1 MTMRP
6 RERLIMGAIDL
17 IRRNGVAGT
26 GMTELL
32 AHSKTAR
39 RSIYQN
45 FPRGKQ
51 QLIEEATRMAG
62 KVMAAAI
69 TATGESSATAARLA
83 AFVRMWK
90 DTLVAGDF
98 TAGCPVVAAAL
109 SGSEVPAAP
118 AIAAEAFAEWEE
130 LIADQ
135 LTSEGFDTALAQ
147 SLATTAVAA
156 IEGAVVMS
164 IASRSVT
171 PLDRVADQLDH
182 LLRTRQ
188 SERGA

>member
-17 IRRNGVAGT
+17 IRRHGVAGT

-32 AHSKTAR
+32 AHSNTAR
-39 RSIYQN
+39 RSVYQN

-51 QLIEEATRMAG
+51 QLIEEATRTAG
-62 KVMAAAI
+62 EVMAAAI
-69 TATGESSATAARLA
+69 TATEGSGTSAARLA
-83 AFVRMWK
+83 AFVQMWK
-90 DTLVAGDF
+90 DTLVATDF

-118 AIAAEAFAEWEE
+118 AIAAEVFTRWET
-130 LIADQ
+130 LIAEQ
-135 LTSEGFDTALAQ
+135 LTAEGFDAPMAA

-156 IEGAVVMS
+156 IEGAVVMCIAARS
-164 IASRSVT
+164 IT
-171 PLDRVADQLDH
+171 PLERVADQLDQ
-182 LLRTRQ
+182 LLQYRQ

>member
-32 AHSKTAR
+32 AHSNTAR

-51 QLIEEATRMAG
+51 QLIEEATRTAG
-62 KVMAAAI
+62 QVMAAAI
-69 TATGESSATAARLA
+69 TATEEGGSSASRLA
-83 AFVRMWK
+83 SFVRMWK
-90 DTLVAGDF
+90 DTLLAADF

-118 AIAAEAFAEWEE
+118 TIAAEAFAEWEG
-130 LIADQ
+130 LIAEQ
-135 LTSEGFDTALAQ
+135 LTGEGLDAAAAE
-147 SLATTAVAA
+147 SLATMAVAA

-164 IASRSVT
+164 IATRSVT
-171 PLDRVADQLDH
+171 PLDRAAEQLDY
-182 LLRTRQ
+182 LLRCRM
-188 SERGA
+188 SERG

>member
-17 IRRNGVAGT
+17 IRRHGVAGT

-32 AHSKTAR
+32 AHSNTAR

-51 QLIEEATRMAG
+51 QLIEEATRTAG
-62 KVMAAAI
+62 EVLATAI
-69 TATGESSATAARLA
+69 TATEAGGRSVTRLA
-83 AFVRMWK
+83 SFVRMWK
-90 DTLVAGDF
+90 DTLRAADF

-109 SGSEVPAAP
+109 AGSEVPAAP
-118 AIAAEAFAEWEE
+118 AIAAEAFAGWEA
-130 LIADQ
+130 LIAEQ
-135 LTSEGFDTALAQ
+135 LTGEGLAAEVAE

-156 IEGAVVMS
+156 IEGAVVMA
-164 IASRSVT
+164 IAARSVT
-171 PLDRVADQLDH
+171 PLDRAAEQLDY
-182 LLRTRQ
+182 LLRCRM
-188 SERGA
+188 SELG

>member
-17 IRRNGVAGT
+17 IRRHGVAGT

-32 AHSKTAR
+32 AHSNTAR

-51 QLIEEATRMAG
+51 QLIEEATRTAG
-62 KVMAAAI
+62 QVLAATI
-69 TATGESSATAARLA
+69 TATEEDGSSAARLA
-83 AFVRMWK
+83 GFVRMWK
-90 DTLVAGDF
+90 DTLVAADF

-109 SGSEVPAAP
+109 AGSEVPAAP
-118 AIAAEAFAEWEE
+118 AIAAEAFAEWEA
-130 LIADQ
+130 LIAAQ
-135 LTSEGFDTALAQ
+135 LTSEGLTAEVAE
-147 SLATTAVAA
+147 SLATTTVAA

-164 IASRSVT
+164 IATRSVT
-171 PLDRVADQLDH
+171 PLDRAAEQLGY
-182 LLRTRQ
+182 LLRCRT
-188 SERGA
+188 SELG

>member
-32 AHSKTAR
+32 THSNTAR

-51 QLIEEATRMAG
+51 QLIEEATRTAG
-62 KVMAAAI
+62 QVMAAAI
-69 TATGESSATAARLA
+69 TATEEDGSSATRLA
-83 AFVRMWK
+83 SFVRMWK
-90 DTLVAGDF
+90 DTLVAADF

-118 AIAAEAFAEWEE
+118 AIAAEAFAEWEG
-130 LIADQ
+130 LIAEQ
-135 LTSEGFDTALAQ
+135 LTAEGLAAEVAQ

-164 IASRSVT
+164 IATRSVT
-171 PLDRVADQLDH
+171 PLDRAAEQLDY
-182 LLRTRQ
+182 LLRCRM
-188 SERGA
+188 SERG